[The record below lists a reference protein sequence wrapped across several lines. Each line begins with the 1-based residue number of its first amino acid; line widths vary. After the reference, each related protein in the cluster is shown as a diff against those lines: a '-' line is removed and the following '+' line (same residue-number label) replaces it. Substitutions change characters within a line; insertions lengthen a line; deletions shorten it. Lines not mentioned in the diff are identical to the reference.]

1 MRDVPPVTLDM
12 LAAGMAAYLE
22 FDPEREEPEAL
33 VWAILTRG
41 MEAMNLPAQSP
52 DEWQDIF

>member
-52 DEWQDIF
+52 DE